1 MKKIYENLDKYE
13 GEFKD
18 DKMNGYGIY
27 TFVDGEQYKG
37 EFKDD
42 NMNGQ
47 GVLTYQN
54 GNCYKGEWKN
64 NQFLG

>member
-1 MKKIYENLDKYE
+1 MKKIYENGDQYE
-13 GEFKD
+13 
-18 DKMNGYGIY
+18 
-27 TFVDGEQYKG
+27 G

-47 GVLTYQN
+47 GVLTYPN